1 MINLPNKWFFLDSR
15 KKESI
20 SILYHITSKDGV
32 IFFNN
37 EYNDNHH
44 SLKKIEKLVYFCRKN
59 NIPFLFPNSIV
70 NALKF
75 KACGIYLPLSKYQEN
90 SKNKLSLINIPPDFI
105 IATSVHNYKEI
116 LISNKL
122 KYNIV
127 FISPAFITM
136 SHKEMAPHNTVKFIN
151 LCKFSNAQV
160 FALGGINK
168 KNFQLLKNKHLNG
181 FGAITYFKNQA
192 TKL

>member
-1 MINLPNKWFFLDSR
+1 MNNLPNKWFFLDSN

-20 SILYHITSKDGV
+20 SILYHITNKDGV

-37 EYNDNHH
+37 QYNDNYHL
-44 SLKKIEKLVYFCRKN
+44 LKKTEKLINFCRKN
-59 NIPFLFPNSIV
+59 NISFLFPCSIT

-75 KACGIYLPLSKYQEN
+75 KACGVYLPLSKYRKD
-90 SKNKLSLINIPPDFI
+90 SKNKLSLINTPPDFV

-127 FISPAFITM
+127 FISPAFTTM
-136 SHKEMAPHNTVKFIN
+136 SHKEMAPHNAIKFIN

-168 KNFQLLKNKHLNG
+168 KNFQRLKNKHLNG
-181 FGAITYFKNQA
+181 FGAITYFKNKT